1 MFGNKGQEMVKQP
14 PVDKVKVMSRMGI
27 GEKEIVKQL
36 KTEGYSF
43 SEIESA
49 MMTAMKEGI
58 DSPSQ
63 SYQQPVQQN
72 YSQPVQNYQQPQTQQ
87 DLGLSWPKLERPEEM
102 YPENNQ
108 QELSPEIAMEDLI
121 ENITYE
127 KFEKYSKQ
135 LNTLNDMVD
144 SLEDKIRA
152 FEEKSQTKP
161 IFELPREY
169 EERLDSI
176 ESKVNGLEKA
186 FRQILPSLTKS
197 IEEIKT
203 AIDTMHKNQPVSVTQ
218 PSNVPDQQI
227 YEKYY
232 PSIPLFPQ
240 SEQKSFAVAND
251 QVSGTD
257 STNMLRTPVD
267 KKEVKQEA

>member
-58 DSPSQ
+58 DSSSQ
-63 SYQQPVQQN
+63 SYQQPQQYPQQN
-72 YSQPVQNYQQPQTQQ
+72 YPPAFQQPPIQSQ
-87 DLGLSWPKLERPEEM
+87 DTGLSWPKLERPEEM
-102 YPENNQ
+102 FPENNQ

-135 LNTLNDMVD
+135 LSTLNDIVD
-144 SLEDKIRA
+144 SLEDKIKS
-152 FEEKSQTKP
+152 FEEKSQTKAV
-161 IFELPREY
+161 FELPREY

-197 IEEIKT
+197 VEELKS

-218 PSNVPDQQI
+218 PTNVPDQQI

-240 SEQKSFAVAND
+240 SEQKE
-251 QVSGTD
+251 
-257 STNMLRTPVD
+257 L
-267 KKEVKQEA
+267 KQEA

>member
-1 MFGNKGQEMVKQP
+1 MVKQP

-43 SEIESA
+43 SEIETA

-58 DSPSQ
+58 DAPSQ
-63 SYQQPVQQN
+63 SYQQPMQQN
-72 YSQPVQNYQQPQTQQ
+72 YPQSVQQFQQPQTQQ

-102 YPENNQ
+102 YPEGAQ

-127 KFEKYSKQ
+127 KFDKYSKQ
-135 LNTLNDMVD
+135 LNKLSDIVD
-144 SLEDKIRA
+144 NIEEKLR
-152 FEEKSQTKP
+152 FVEEKSQTKP

-186 FRQILPSLTKS
+186 FKQLLPSLTKS
-197 IEEIKT
+197 VEELKT

-218 PSNVPDQQI
+218 PTNVPDQQI

-232 PSIPLFPQ
+232 PSVPLFPTP
-240 SEQKSFAVAND
+240 EQKSFS
-251 QVSGTD
+251 VSSEQD
-257 STNMLRTPVD
+257 YTNQQQNILRAPID
-267 KKEVKQEA
+267 RKEVKQEA